1 VNGGP
6 GSLPT
11 EPQDRL
17 ILRSSRRPAVFL
29 LSAGLVFVALGFLM
43 GIGEIGFPGWLGVLA
58 KIIGWFALVF
68 FALAVPIALFQLLT
82 NKSYLLLKA
91 DGFQMHGIRKSRLI
105 PWSEVGTFTAMTL
118 PNPVLALIP
127 KWIRG
132 PGAPKM
138 VFFDYLPGVQSHQR
152 LRSLNRTLTG
162 HEAGLADTYGLKA
175 EELAK
180 LMNDWRSHFSAP

>member
-1 VNGGP
+1 
-6 GSLPT
+6 
-11 EPQDRL
+11 
-17 ILRSSRRPAVFL
+17 
-29 LSAGLVFVALGFLM
+29 
-43 GIGEIGFPGWLGVLA
+43 
-58 KIIGWFALVF
+58 
-68 FALAVPIALFQLLT
+68 
-82 NKSYLLLKA
+82 
-91 DGFQMHGIRKSRLI
+91 
-105 PWSEVGTFTAMTL
+105 
-118 PNPVLALIP
+118 VLALIP

>member
-1 VNGGP
+1 
-6 GSLPT
+6 
-11 EPQDRL
+11 
-17 ILRSSRRPAVFL
+17 
-29 LSAGLVFVALGFLM
+29 M
-43 GIGEIGFPGWLGVLA
+43 GIGEIGFPGWRGVLA